1 MEALSGEKRHTRRLF
16 VGQQHSVALTDHG
29 ELLVWGSNSHG
40 QLGIPGVSR
49 VNLPQTVAAMRRSH
63 VLEVAC
69 GGAHTLVLTSSR
81 EVFSWGSGLF
91 GQLGHGDGKDSTE
104 PRRLHEMHGLDIKQL
119 QVRALLLVSH
129 VVAVNTATLPFVTP
143 PSLVTRLQA
152 GENHSAALTS
162 FGEVYTWGRGEFGV
176 LGHGDARSRKT
187 PSAIAALKSAS
198 TCVCDLVSGS
208 DHMFGITCVCFAL
221 SRAAV
226 SPPVQ
231 L

>member
-40 QLGIPGVSR
+40 QLGIPGVTR

-81 EVFSWGSGLF
+81 EVFSWGSGFF

-119 QVRALLLVSH
+119 QVRALMLVLH
-129 VVAVNTATLPFVTP
+129 MAAVRTGTRP
-143 PSLVTRLQA
+143 LVTRTPPPLVTSSQA

-208 DHMFGITCVCFAL
+208 DHMFGITCVCSAPR
-221 SRAAV
+221 RAAV
-226 SPPVQ
+226 
-231 L
+231 

>member
-1 MEALSGEKRHTRRLF
+1 MASPFTHYEASSVLIEGNSVRDTEGAAFGVNGGANVLIRRNIATRI
-16 VGQQHSVALTDHG
+16 GA
-29 ELLVWGSNSHG
+29 
-40 QLGIPGVSR
+40 
-49 VNLPQTVAAMRRSH
+49 RSH

-81 EVFSWGSGLF
+81 EVFSWGSGFF

-119 QVRALLLVSH
+119 QVRAPLLVFH
-129 VVAVNTATLPFVTP
+129 VVAVNTGTLPFVTP
-143 PSLVTRLQA
+143 PSLITRLQA

-221 SRAAV
+221 SRTAV